1 MITGQIK
8 NQIDQI
14 WNIFWESAGITNPM
28 TVLEQMTYL
37 FFIKMLDDA
46 QMQREAVDAQLDMP
60 HASDDTYASNCQ
72 TPATYPLQI
81 MQIMPSAPH
90 NSRQRFGDMRGIA

>member
-14 WNIFWESAGITNPM
+14 WDTFWESTGITNPM

-46 QMQREAVDAQLDMP
+46 QIKRKTLDAQLDIP
-60 HASDDTYASNCQ
+60 HANDDTGA
-72 TPATYPLQI
+72 
-81 MQIMPSAPH
+81 
-90 NSRQRFGDMRGIA
+90 

>member
-14 WNIFWESAGITNPM
+14 WNTFWESAGITNPM

-46 QMQREAVDAQLDMP
+46 QIQREAI
-60 HASDDTYASNCQ
+60 SN
-72 TPATYPLQI
+72 
-81 MQIMPSAPH
+81 S
-90 NSRQRFGDMRGIA
+90 FGMD

>member
-14 WNIFWESAGITNPM
+14 WDTFWESAGITNPM

-46 QMQREAVDAQLDMP
+46 QIKRETPDVQLDIP
-60 HASDDTYASNCQ
+60 HANDDTGA
-72 TPATYPLQI
+72 
-81 MQIMPSAPH
+81 
-90 NSRQRFGDMRGIA
+90 